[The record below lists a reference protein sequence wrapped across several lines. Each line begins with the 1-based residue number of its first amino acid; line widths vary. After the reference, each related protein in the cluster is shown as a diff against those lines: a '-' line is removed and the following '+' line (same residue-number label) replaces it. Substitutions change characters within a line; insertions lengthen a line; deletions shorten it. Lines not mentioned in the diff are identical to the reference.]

1 MEIGDIVRQ
10 NNALLVMKRKGKIH
24 KVSMLGTVVA
34 IHVDHQQQMTEYQR
48 KWFKRLGK
56 RVDVLW
62 ANGKLTEGFA
72 EAALDIIVDSCDKCK
87 ETKQVVR

>member
-1 MEIGDIVRQ
+1 
-10 NNALLVMKRKGKIH
+10 
-24 KVSMLGTVVA
+24 
-34 IHVDHQQQMTEYQR
+34 MTEYQR